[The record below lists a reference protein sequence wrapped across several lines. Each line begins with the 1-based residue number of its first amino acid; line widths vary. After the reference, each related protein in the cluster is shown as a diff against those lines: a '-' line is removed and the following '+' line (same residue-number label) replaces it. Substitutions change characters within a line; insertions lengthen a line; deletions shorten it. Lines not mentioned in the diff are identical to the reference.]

1 MLDVMWRLELRMAGG
16 PGQLIDIVI
25 AGGLTVTLGFWS
37 LYVLVAAQPPWGPEL
52 AVAAAAAHVAI
63 AVRRR
68 WPAVSFGVATA
79 ACGVLVA
86 PGGATVVLP
95 SAAMFPFSLYSYCA
109 WGRRPAPAAG
119 LAIGVAAAAI
129 TAMGPAAGLQVAGP
143 ALPPPFLFGFAVAV
157 VLVAWSLGLFRRVQL
172 AYFAALDERARH
184 AEADR
189 EERARHAEADRE
201 ERARRVVLEER
212 ARIAREMHDVVA
224 HSLSAIVTQAH
235 GRIYAGHS
243 DPGRSEEVLTSIA
256 EIGRQALDDMR
267 GVLEVMG
274 DDPSPGKP
282 SPSLGDLAAL
292 LERSRASG
300 VDVSFAETGT
310 PRDVGPAAGLA
321 VYRLVQEALTSTL
334 QHAGPGAHAEV
345 HLDWS
350 GDELMVTVWD
360 DGRDPAR
367 PDAAGSGPRLIGMR
381 ERMAAVGGS
390 VTAGSESTPGFVVR
404 AVLPLSSG
412 GENLTI
418 R

>member
-1 MLDVMWRLELRMAGG
+1 MLDVMWRLEWRSAGG
-16 PGQLIDIVI
+16 TGQLVDIAI

-79 ACGVLVA
+79 ACAVLVA
-86 PGGATVVLP
+86 RGGAPVLLP

-109 WGRRPAPAAG
+109 FGRRPAPAVG
-119 LAIGVAAAAI
+119 LVFGVVVAAIAAV
-129 TAMGPAAGLQVAGP
+129 GPAAGLQVAGP
-143 ALPPPFLFGFAVAV
+143 GLPPPFLFGFVLAV
-157 VLVAWSLGLFRRVQL
+157 VLVGWSLGLFRRVQL
-172 AYFAALDERARH
+172 AYLAVLQERARH
-184 AEADR
+184 AEA
-189 EERARHAEADRE
+189 ERE

-224 HSLSAIVTQAH
+224 HTLSAIVAQAQA
-235 GRIYAGHS
+235 RIYAGHS

-256 EIGRQALDDMR
+256 ETGRQALDEMR
-267 GVLEVMG
+267 GVLEVMR
-274 DDPSPGKP
+274 DDPSPWKP
-282 SPSLGDLAAL
+282 PPSLGDLAAL

-300 VDVSFAETGT
+300 VDVSYAEAGT
-310 PRDVGPAAGLA
+310 PRDIGPAAELA

-390 VTAGSESTPGFVVR
+390 VTAGSESTRGFSVR
-404 AVLPLSSG
+404 AVLPLGSG
-412 GENLTI
+412 SPP
-418 R
+418 